1 MPDPEMKPAYLIAGT
16 DEAKIARTRSRL
28 RERAEREGGPGALEL
43 FEAGEG
49 RRAPDVEALV
59 NSLAAISLIA
69 SRRYLLV
76 DGVDAWGKA
85 DAERAVAALAQIPPE
100 TTLALVSHGKAPA
113 GLVKA
118 VEKAGG
124 EVLSFDAPRERELPR
139 QLVAD
144 ARELGFELEPAAAR
158 LLVERLGPRP
168 VRLRTELERLALWA
182 GNGGEVGVPDLE
194 AMVADT
200 SEEAIWTLADAV
212 VAGDEAETMRVAE
225 VLVAQGE
232 ALPRIVYSLAPRLRQ
247 ALRAATELEAGRPAA
262 EVAKGLSMH
271 PYAAKM
277 LVSKVK
283 GRTPEDLDASIRA
296 LADLELWSRGG
307 SDYAEGVALTLSL
320 RRAIGLVPDD
330 TEPLAWALAV
340 SRATCWPRRRC
351 SAARDFLR
359 APVFRCRAPFWT
371 ALSIRET
378 SALCSEAIVSA
389 LPDWTADSSRLK

>member
-1 MPDPEMKPAYLIAGT
+1 MKPAYLIAGT
-16 DEAKIARTRSRL
+16 DEAKITCTRSRL

-43 FEAGEG
+43 FEAGDG
-49 RRAPDVEALV
+49 RRSPDIDAFV

-69 SRRYLLV
+69 SHRYLLV
-76 DGVDAWGKA
+76 DGVDAWAKG
-85 DAERAVAALAQIPPE
+85 DIERAVDALGQVPAE
-100 TTLALVSHGKAPA
+100 TTIALVAHGKAPA
-113 GLVKA
+113 ALAKA

-124 EVLSFDAPRERELPR
+124 EVLSFDVPRERELPK

-144 ARELGFELEPAAAR
+144 ARELGFDLEPTAAR

-182 GNGGEVGVPDLE
+182 GEGGAVGVQDLE
-194 AMVADT
+194 AMVMDT

-247 ALRAATELEAGRPAA
+247 ALRAATELEAGKPSG

-307 SDYAEGVALTLSL
+307 SDYPERVAFTLTL
-320 RRAIGLVPDD
+320 RRAVGVEADD
-330 TEPLAWALAV
+330 TEPLAWAL
-340 SRATCWPRRRC
+340 R
-351 SAARDFLR
+351 
-359 APVFRCRAPFWT
+359 
-371 ALSIRET
+371 
-378 SALCSEAIVSA
+378 
-389 LPDWTADSSRLK
+389 

>member
-1 MPDPEMKPAYLIAGT
+1 MKPAYLIAGT
-16 DEAKIARTRSRL
+16 DEAKITRTRSRL

-43 FEAGEG
+43 FEAGDG
-49 RRAPDVEALV
+49 RRSPDIDAFV

-69 SRRYLLV
+69 SHRYLLV
-76 DGVDAWGKA
+76 DGVDAWAKG
-85 DAERAVAALAQIPPE
+85 DIERAVDALGQVPAE
-100 TTLALVSHGKAPA
+100 TTIALGAHGKAPA
-113 GLVKA
+113 ALAKA

-124 EVLSFDAPRERELPR
+124 EVLSFDVPRERELPK

-144 ARELGFELEPAAAR
+144 ARELGFDLEPTAAR

-182 GNGGEVGVPDLE
+182 GEGGQVGMQDLE
-194 AMVADT
+194 SMVADT

-212 VAGDEAETMRVAE
+212 VAGDEGETMRVAG
-225 VLVAQGE
+225 VLGARGE
-232 ALPRIVYSLAPRLRQ
+232 PLPGIVYALAPRLRK
-247 ALRAATELEAGRPAA
+247 ALRAATELEAGRPAG

-277 LVSKVK
+277 LVSNVK

-307 SDYAEGVALTLSL
+307 SDYAEGVPFTLSL

-330 TEPLAWALAV
+330 TEPLTWALQ
-340 SRATCWPRRRC
+340 
-351 SAARDFLR
+351 
-359 APVFRCRAPFWT
+359 
-371 ALSIRET
+371 
-378 SALCSEAIVSA
+378 
-389 LPDWTADSSRLK
+389 

>member
-49 RRAPDVEALV
+49 RRAPDVEGLV

-85 DAERAVAALAQIPPE
+85 DTERAAAALAQIPPE
-100 TTLALVSHGKAPA
+100 TTLALVSHGKASA

-124 EVLSFDAPRERELPR
+124 EVLSFDAPRERELPK

-296 LADLELWSRGG
+296 LADLELHSRGG
-307 SDYAEGVALTLSL
+307 SDYAEGVAFTLSL

-330 TEPLAWALAV
+330 TEPLAWAL
-340 SRATCWPRRRC
+340 R
-351 SAARDFLR
+351 
-359 APVFRCRAPFWT
+359 
-371 ALSIRET
+371 
-378 SALCSEAIVSA
+378 
-389 LPDWTADSSRLK
+389 

>member
-1 MPDPEMKPAYLIAGT
+1 MKPAYLIAGT

-49 RRAPDVEALV
+49 RRSPDVDALV

-85 DAERAVAALAQIPPE
+85 DTERAVEALGQIPPE
-100 TTLALVSHGKAPA
+100 TTLALVAHGKAPA
-113 GLVKA
+113 GLAKA
-118 VEKAGG
+118 VEKADG
-124 EVLSFDAPRERELPR
+124 EVLSFDAPRERDLPK
-139 QLVAD
+139 QLIAD

-158 LLVERLGPRP
+158 LLVERLGPRS

-182 GNGGEVGVPDLE
+182 GDGGQVSIQDLE

-212 VAGDEAETMRVAE
+212 VAGDEAETLRVAE
-225 VLVAQGE
+225 ILVAQGE
-232 ALPRIVYSLAPRLRQ
+232 ALPRIVYALAPRLRQ
-247 ALRAATELEAGRPAA
+247 ALRAAAELEGGKPPG

-296 LADLELWSRGG
+296 MADLELWSRGG
-307 SDYAEGVALTLSL
+307 SDYAEGVAFTLSL
-320 RRAIGLVPDD
+320 RRALGLVPDD
-330 TEPLAWALAV
+330 TEPLAWAL
-340 SRATCWPRRRC
+340 R
-351 SAARDFLR
+351 
-359 APVFRCRAPFWT
+359 
-371 ALSIRET
+371 
-378 SALCSEAIVSA
+378 
-389 LPDWTADSSRLK
+389 

>member
-1 MPDPEMKPAYLIAGT
+1 MKPAYLIAGT

-49 RRAPDVEALV
+49 RRSPDVDALV

-76 DGVDAWGKA
+76 DGVDGWGKA
-85 DAERAVAALAQIPPE
+85 DTERAVEALGQVPPE
-100 TTLALVSHGKAPA
+100 TTLALVAHGKAPA
-113 GLVKA
+113 GLAKA
-118 VEKAGG
+118 VERAGG
-124 EVLSFDAPRERELPR
+124 EVLSFDAPRERDLPK
-139 QLVAD
+139 QLIAD
-144 ARELGFELEPAAAR
+144 AKELGFDLEPAAAR

-182 GNGGEVGVPDLE
+182 GEGGQVSIQDLE

-212 VAGDEAETMRVAE
+212 VAGDEAETTLVAE
-225 VLVAQGE
+225 KLVSQGE

-247 ALRAATELEAGRPAA
+247 ALKAATELEEGRPAG

-283 GRTPEDLDASIRA
+283 GRSPEDLDASIRA

-307 SDYAEGVALTLSL
+307 SDYDERVAFTLTL
-320 RRAIGLVPDD
+320 RRAIGLEADD
-330 TEPLAWALAV
+330 TEPLAWAL
-340 SRATCWPRRRC
+340 R
-351 SAARDFLR
+351 
-359 APVFRCRAPFWT
+359 
-371 ALSIRET
+371 
-378 SALCSEAIVSA
+378 
-389 LPDWTADSSRLK
+389 

>member
-1 MPDPEMKPAYLIAGT
+1 MDEMKPAYLITGT
-16 DEAKIARTRSRL
+16 DEAKITRTRSRL

-43 FEAGEG
+43 FEAGDG
-49 RRAPDVEALV
+49 RRSPDVEALV
-59 NSLAAISLIA
+59 NSLAAITLIA

-76 DGVDAWGKA
+76 DGVDGWGKG
-85 DAERAVAALAQIPPE
+85 DARRAVEALGQIPPE
-100 TTLALVSHGKAPA
+100 TTLALVAHGKAPA
-113 GLVKA
+113 GLAKA

-124 EVLSFDAPRERELPR
+124 EVLSFDVPRERELPK

-144 ARELGFELEPAAAR
+144 ARELGFDLEPAAAR
-158 LLVERLGPRP
+158 LLVERLGPRS

-182 GNGGEVGVPDLE
+182 GDGGQVGVQDLE

-200 SEEAIWTLADAV
+200 SEEAIWTLADAL
-212 VAGDEAETMRVAE
+212 VAGDEADTLRVAE

-232 ALPRIVYSLAPRLRQ
+232 ALPRIVYALAPRLRQ
-247 ALRAATELEAGRPAA
+247 ALRAATELEAGKPAG

-307 SDYAEGVALTLSL
+307 SDYAEGVAFTLSL

-330 TEPLAWALAV
+330 TEPLSWAL
-340 SRATCWPRRRC
+340 R
-351 SAARDFLR
+351 
-359 APVFRCRAPFWT
+359 
-371 ALSIRET
+371 
-378 SALCSEAIVSA
+378 
-389 LPDWTADSSRLK
+389 

>member
-49 RRAPDVEALV
+49 RRAPDVEGLV

-85 DAERAVAALAQIPPE
+85 DTERAAAALAQIPPE
-100 TTLALVSHGKAPA
+100 TTLALVSHGKVSA

-124 EVLSFDAPRERELPR
+124 EVLSFDAPRERELPK

-232 ALPRIVYSLAPRLRQ
+232 ALPRIIYSLAPRLRQ

-296 LADLELWSRGG
+296 LADLELHSRGG
-307 SDYAEGVALTLSL
+307 SDYAEGVAFTLSL

-330 TEPLAWALAV
+330 TEPLAWAL
-340 SRATCWPRRRC
+340 R
-351 SAARDFLR
+351 
-359 APVFRCRAPFWT
+359 
-371 ALSIRET
+371 
-378 SALCSEAIVSA
+378 
-389 LPDWTADSSRLK
+389 

>member
-1 MPDPEMKPAYLIAGT
+1 MKPAYLIAGT
-16 DEAKIARTRSRL
+16 DEAKIARTRGRL

-43 FEAGEG
+43 FEAGDG
-49 RRAPDVEALV
+49 RRSPDIDAFV

-69 SRRYLLV
+69 SHRYLLV
-76 DGVDAWGKA
+76 DGVDAWGKG
-85 DAERAVAALAQIPPE
+85 DTERAVEALGQIPPE
-100 TTLALVSHGKAPA
+100 TTLALVAHDKAPA
-113 GLVKA
+113 ALAKA

-124 EVLSFDAPRERELPR
+124 EVLSFDVPRERELPK

-144 ARELGFELEPAAAR
+144 ARELGFDLEPAAAR

-168 VRLRTELERLALWA
+168 VRLRTELERLALWS
-182 GNGGEVGVPDLE
+182 GEGGQVGVEDLE

-232 ALPRIVYSLAPRLRQ
+232 ALPRIVYALAPRLRQ
-247 ALRAATELEAGRPAA
+247 ALRAATELEAGRPAG

-307 SDYAEGVALTLSL
+307 SDYAEGVAFTLSL

-330 TEPLAWALAV
+330 TEPLSWALQ
-340 SRATCWPRRRC
+340 
-351 SAARDFLR
+351 
-359 APVFRCRAPFWT
+359 
-371 ALSIRET
+371 
-378 SALCSEAIVSA
+378 
-389 LPDWTADSSRLK
+389 